1 MTLKSTETKYEK
13 LMELTSGY
21 LPQGRMAQVQRA
33 FEYAREAHEGENRLS
48 GEPFV
53 EHPLQVAISLAELQ
67 LDANALSA
75 ALLHDVPEDK
85 GVPISEIE
93 EKFGHEVARLVD
105 GVTKFGKLTKSGD
118 RNDETQL
125 QNLRKMLVAMAEDVR
140 VVFIKLADRL
150 HNMRTLGA
158 LPPAKQLAIARETQE
173 IYAPLAHRLG
183 IWEFKWQLEDLA
195 FRYLDTERYKQVA
208 STLATRRVE
217 REAFINEVIEVLH
230 REFAAQD
237 VMGEISGRP
246 KHIYSIH
253 QKMQR
258 YSAQGKAF
266 SDIHD
271 LLALR
276 VLVPNV
282 ADCYTALGV
291 IHSLWRP
298 IPGAF
303 DDYIASPKPNGYQSL
318 HTAVVYRGT
327 TPLEVQIRTHE
338 MHHLS
343 EYGIAAHWRYKEEA
357 GGGDIRFEERVG
369 WLRQLIEW
377 HREMS
382 QNQEFLESVKTDI
395 LIDQVFVFTP
405 KGEIKD
411 MPKGATPLDLAY
423 RIHTEVGHHC
433 VGAKVNTRLVSLNT
447 SLHNGDVV
455 EIMTTKS
462 DKGPSRDW
470 LNSSLGYVKTSQ
482 ARVKI
487 RQWFKK
493 QERAD
498 NVERGKEILDRE
510 MRRLGITNK
519 ERAELPKLFS
529 HENLEDFL
537 IAVGNGDITARQ
549 IALVFVAEE
558 ERAVPPAP
566 APRIQAPASS
576 VKVLGV
582 GDVLTH
588 LAPCCHPVPGDPIIG
603 YITRSRGVTVHR
615 TDCSNIMNESEPER
629 LVPVEWAQTGAF
641 YPVSVQVEG
650 WDRVGLLRDI
660 TTVVA
665 EEKVNIASIT
675 LKNKD
680 DGTSTVTLQLETR
693 GLTQLVHLMA
703 VVEAVRGVV
712 SVRRLSS
719 EPPPSPAARKPAP
732 EKPRK
737 RIHLHHTSQN

>member
-1 MTLKSTETKYEK
+1 
-13 LMELTSGY
+13 
-21 LPQGRMAQVQRA
+21 
-33 FEYAREAHEGENRLS
+33 
-48 GEPFV
+48 
-53 EHPLQVAISLAELQ
+53 
-67 LDANALSA
+67 
-75 ALLHDVPEDK
+75 
-85 GVPISEIE
+85 
-93 EKFGHEVARLVD
+93 
-105 GVTKFGKLTKSGD
+105 
-118 RNDETQL
+118 
-125 QNLRKMLVAMAEDVR
+125 
-140 VVFIKLADRL
+140 
-150 HNMRTLGA
+150 
-158 LPPAKQLAIARETQE
+158 
-173 IYAPLAHRLG
+173 
-183 IWEFKWQLEDLA
+183 
-195 FRYLDTERYKQVA
+195 
-208 STLATRRVE
+208 
-217 REAFINEVIEVLH
+217 
-230 REFAAQD
+230 
-237 VMGEISGRP
+237 
-246 KHIYSIH
+246 
-253 QKMQR
+253 MQR

-493 QERAD
+493 QERTENID
-498 NVERGKEILDRE
+498 RGRELLEKMMRQLNIKFMERE
-510 MRRLGITNK
+510 RLS
-519 ERAELPKLFS
+519 KLFKN
-529 HENLEDFL
+529 ENLDDFYVA
-537 IAVGNGDITARQ
+537 IGSGDITIHQ
-549 IALVFVAEE
+549 IAVKLAAQQQQPKVAEFT
-558 ERAVPPAP
+558 AP
-566 APRIQAPASS
+566 KQPASE
-576 VKVLGV
+576 VKVRGV
-582 GDVLTH
+582 DNLLTQP
-588 LAPCCHPVPGDPIIG
+588 ARCCHPVPGDKIIG
-603 YITRSRGVTVHR
+603 YVTRSRGISVHR
-615 TDCSNIMNESEPER
+615 QDCHNVVNEDERDR
-629 LVPVEWAQTGAF
+629 LVPVEWGETDSQ
-641 YPVSVQVEG
+641 YPVQIHVQAE
-650 WDRVGLLRDI
+650 DRVGLMRDI
-660 TTVVA
+660 TTLVA
-665 EEKVNIASIT
+665 EEKINIVGVNLT
-675 LKNKD
+675 NND
-680 DGTSTVTLQLETR
+680 DGSISVFISLEASNLAQLNR
-693 GLTQLVHLMA
+693 VLVKI
-703 VVEAVRGVV
+703 EGIRGVA
-712 SVRRLSS
+712 SATRIGGGAPL
-719 EPPPSPAARKPAP
+719 KPA
-732 EKPRK
+732 
-737 RIHLHHTSQN
+737 SQPNAAKTH